1 MSRAFLF
8 KLLGTVFSEYEMNKN
23 TTNCINMLMSHK
35 KEG

>member
-23 TTNCINMLMSHK
+23 TTNCISMLMSHK